1 MHNVLYEQFGAWA
14 WCPRCE
20 LLSHYLRGK
29 VMSKAKQAEYLEQ
42 VRQAEAEMDADIRES
57 EMSGMSEA
65 ERLAH
70 LAQKPKKRIDGRPV
84 GSDTR
89 RGKGLTVNQHRFVQ
103 GVIRGESLRNAYR
116 QAFQNDTGSDASISA
131 SANKLMKDPR
141 VVMAL
146 EEAWGETVENLIDDI
161 VASKRYVL
169 KGLLALSKASKQ
181 EGTQLK
187 ALELM
192 GKACGLFTPV
202 EVQDKAPVTADQ
214 LKRELA
220 GHLKLLK
227 GQLSSVEDVQITSMR
242 VNAERVNV
250 DA

>member
-1 MHNVLYEQFGAWA
+1 ME
-14 WCPRCE
+14 
-20 LLSHYLRGK
+20 
-29 VMSKAKQAEYLEQ
+29 KAKRSQYVQAVQ
-42 VRQAEAEMDADIRES
+42 DAEAEWDADIQES
-57 EMSGMSEA
+57 ELAGMSEA
-65 ERLAH
+65 EQLAH
-70 LAQKPKKRIDGRPV
+70 MAEKPRKRIDGRPV
-84 GSDTR
+84 GSDHR
-89 RGKGLTVNQHRFVQ
+89 RGKGLTINQHRFVA
-103 GVIRGESLRNAYR
+103 GVIRGESLRQSYR
-116 QAFQNDTGSDASISA
+116 EAFQNNTGSDASISA

-141 VVMAL
+141 VVRAL
-146 EEAWGETVENLIDDI
+146 DEAWGQTVEHLIEDV

-169 KGLLALSKASKQ
+169 KGLLALSKAGKQ
-181 EGTQLK
+181 EGTQLR

-192 GKACGLFTPV
+192 GKACGLFTPM

-250 DA
+250 QGGDDA

>member
-1 MHNVLYEQFGAWA
+1 MEQTKRSQYVEEVEQAGAEW
-14 WCPRCE
+14 
-20 LLSHYLRGK
+20 
-29 VMSKAKQAEYLEQ
+29 
-42 VRQAEAEMDADIRES
+42 DADIQES

-70 LAQKPKKRIDGRPV
+70 LAQKPKRRIDGRPV
-84 GSDTR
+84 GSDHR
-89 RGKGLTVNQHRFVQ
+89 RGKGLTIAQHRFVA
-103 GVIRGESLRNAYR
+103 GVIRGDSLRKAYR
-116 QAFQNDTGSDASISA
+116 EAFENNTGSDASISA

-141 VVMAL
+141 VVRAL
-146 EEAWGETVENLIDDI
+146 EDAWGQTVEHLIEDI

-169 KGLLALSKASKQ
+169 KGLLALSKAGKQ

-192 GKACGLFTPV
+192 GKACGLFTPM
-202 EVQDKAPVTADQ
+202 EVQDKAPITADQ

-227 GQLSSVEDVQITSMR
+227 GQLVSVDDVQITSMR
-242 VNAERVNV
+242 LNEERVNV
-250 DA
+250 VDDA

>member
-1 MHNVLYEQFGAWA
+1 MHNVLYEQFGAWS

-20 LLSHYLRGK
+20 LLSHKMKGGFMSQGK
-29 VMSKAKQAEYLEQ
+29 RSQYVEDVEQAG
-42 VRQAEAEMDADIRES
+42 AEWDEAVRES
-57 EMSGMSEA
+57 ELAGLSEA

-70 LAQKPKKRIDGRPV
+70 LAGKPKLRVDGRPI
-84 GSDTR
+84 GSDHR

-103 GVIRGESLRNAYR
+103 GVIRGESLRKAYR
-116 QAFQNDTGSDASISA
+116 EAFQNDTGSDASISA

-141 VVMAL
+141 VQKAL
-146 EEAWGETVENLIDDI
+146 DEAWGQTVENLIEDV

-169 KGLLALSKASKQ
+169 KGLLALSKAGKQ

-192 GKACGLFTPV
+192 GKACGLFTPM

>member
-1 MHNVLYEQFGAWA
+1 ME
-14 WCPRCE
+14 
-20 LLSHYLRGK
+20 
-29 VMSKAKQAEYLEQ
+29 KAKRSQYVQAVQ
-42 VRQAEAEMDADIRES
+42 DAEAEWDADIQES
-57 EMSGMSEA
+57 ELAGMSEA
-65 ERLAH
+65 EQLAH
-70 LAQKPKKRIDGRPV
+70 MAEKPRIRVDGRPV
-84 GSDTR
+84 GSDHR
-89 RGKGLTVNQHRFVQ
+89 RGKGLTINQHRFVA
-103 GVIRGESLRNAYR
+103 GVIRGESLRQAYR
-116 QAFQNDTGSDASISA
+116 EAFQNNTGSDASISA

-141 VVMAL
+141 VVRAL
-146 EEAWGETVENLIDDI
+146 DEAWGQTVEHLIEDV

-169 KGLLALSKASKQ
+169 KGLLALSKAGKQ
-181 EGTQLK
+181 EGTQLR

-192 GKACGLFTPV
+192 GKACGLFTPM

-250 DA
+250 QGGDDA

>member
-1 MHNVLYEQFGAWA
+1 ME
-14 WCPRCE
+14 
-20 LLSHYLRGK
+20 
-29 VMSKAKQAEYLEQ
+29 KAKRSQYVQAVQ
-42 VRQAEAEMDADIRES
+42 DAEAEWDADIQES
-57 EMSGMSEA
+57 ELAGMSEA
-65 ERLAH
+65 EQLAH
-70 LAQKPKKRIDGRPV
+70 MAEKPRVRVDGRPV
-84 GSDTR
+84 GSDHR
-89 RGKGLTVNQHRFVQ
+89 RGKGLTINQHRFVA
-103 GVIRGESLRNAYR
+103 GVIRGESLRQAYR
-116 QAFQNDTGSDASISA
+116 EAFQNNTGSDASISA

-141 VVMAL
+141 VVRAL
-146 EEAWGETVENLIDDI
+146 DEAWGQTVEHLIEDV

-169 KGLLALSKASKQ
+169 KGLLALSKAGKQ
-181 EGTQLK
+181 EGTQLR

-192 GKACGLFTPV
+192 GKACGLFTPM

-250 DA
+250 QGGDDA

>member
-1 MHNVLYEQFGAWA
+1 ME
-14 WCPRCE
+14 
-20 LLSHYLRGK
+20 
-29 VMSKAKQAEYLEQ
+29 KAKRSQYVQAVQ
-42 VRQAEAEMDADIRES
+42 DAEAEWDADIQES
-57 EMSGMSEA
+57 ELAGMSEA
-65 ERLAH
+65 EQLAH
-70 LAQKPKKRIDGRPV
+70 MAEKPRKRIDGRPV
-84 GSDTR
+84 GSDHR
-89 RGKGLTVNQHRFVQ
+89 RGKGLTINQHRFTQ
-103 GVIRGESLRNAYR
+103 GVIRGQSLRQAYR
-116 QAFQNDTGSDASISA
+116 EAFQNDTGSDASISA
-131 SANKLMKDPR
+131 SANRLMKDPR
-141 VVMAL
+141 VKMAL
-146 EEAWGETVENLIDDI
+146 EEAWGQTVEHLIDDV

-169 KGLLALSKASKQ
+169 KGLLALSKAGKQ

-192 GKACGLFTPV
+192 GKACGLFTPM

-250 DA
+250 QGGDDA

>member
-1 MHNVLYEQFGAWA
+1 MSQGKRSQYVEDVEQAGSEWD
-14 WCPRCE
+14 
-20 LLSHYLRGK
+20 
-29 VMSKAKQAEYLEQ
+29 AE
-42 VRQAEAEMDADIRES
+42 VRES

-65 ERLAH
+65 EQLAH
-70 LAQKPKKRIDGRPV
+70 LAGKPKLRIDGRPI
-84 GSDTR
+84 GSDHR

-103 GVIRGESLRNAYR
+103 GVIRGQSLRQSYR
-116 QAFQNDTGSDASISA
+116 EAFQNDTGSDASISA

-141 VVMAL
+141 VKMAL
-146 EEAWGETVENLIDDI
+146 DEAWGQTVENLIEDV

-169 KGLLALSKASKQ
+169 KGLLALSKAGKQ

-192 GKACGLFTPV
+192 GKACGLFTPM

-227 GQLSSVEDVQITSMR
+227 GQLSSVDDVQVTSMR

-250 DA
+250 PVGADDA

>member
-1 MHNVLYEQFGAWA
+1 ME
-14 WCPRCE
+14 
-20 LLSHYLRGK
+20 
-29 VMSKAKQAEYLEQ
+29 KAKRSQYVQAVQ
-42 VRQAEAEMDADIRES
+42 DAEAEWDADIQES
-57 EMSGMSEA
+57 ELAGMSEA
-65 ERLAH
+65 EQLAH
-70 LAQKPKKRIDGRPV
+70 MAEKPRVRVDGRPV
-84 GSDTR
+84 GSDHR
-89 RGKGLTVNQHRFVQ
+89 RGKGLTINQHRFVA
-103 GVIRGESLRNAYR
+103 GVIRGESLRKSYR
-116 QAFQNDTGSDASISA
+116 EAFENNTGSDASISA

-141 VVMAL
+141 VVRAL
-146 EEAWGETVENLIDDI
+146 EEAWGQTVEHLIEDV

-169 KGLLALSKASKQ
+169 KGLLALSKAGKQ

-192 GKACGLFTPV
+192 GKACGLFTPM

-250 DA
+250 QGGDDA

>member
-1 MHNVLYEQFGAWA
+1 ME
-14 WCPRCE
+14 
-20 LLSHYLRGK
+20 
-29 VMSKAKQAEYLEQ
+29 KAKRSQYVQAVQ
-42 VRQAEAEMDADIRES
+42 DAEAEWDADIQES
-57 EMSGMSEA
+57 ELAGMSEA
-65 ERLAH
+65 EQLAH
-70 LAQKPKKRIDGRPV
+70 MAEKPRVRIDGRPV
-84 GSDTR
+84 GSDHR
-89 RGKGLTVNQHRFVQ
+89 RGKGLTINQHRFVA
-103 GVIRGESLRNAYR
+103 GVIRGESLRQAYR
-116 QAFQNDTGSDASISA
+116 EAFQNNTGSDASISA

-141 VVMAL
+141 VVRAL
-146 EEAWGETVENLIDDI
+146 DEAWGQTVEHLIEDV

-169 KGLLALSKASKQ
+169 KGLLALSKAGKQ
-181 EGTQLK
+181 EGTQLR

-192 GKACGLFTPV
+192 GKACGLFTPM

-250 DA
+250 QGGDDA

>member
-1 MHNVLYEQFGAWA
+1 ME
-14 WCPRCE
+14 
-20 LLSHYLRGK
+20 
-29 VMSKAKQAEYLEQ
+29 KAKRSQYVQAVQ
-42 VRQAEAEMDADIRES
+42 DAEAEWDADIQES
-57 EMSGMSEA
+57 ELAGMSEA
-65 ERLAH
+65 EQLAH
-70 LAQKPKKRIDGRPV
+70 MAEKPRVRVDGRPV
-84 GSDTR
+84 GSDHR
-89 RGKGLTVNQHRFVQ
+89 RGKGLTINQHRFVA
-103 GVIRGESLRNAYR
+103 GVIRGESLRQSYR
-116 QAFQNDTGSDASISA
+116 EAFQNNTGSDASISA

-141 VVMAL
+141 VVRAL
-146 EEAWGETVENLIDDI
+146 DEAWGQTVEHLIEDV

-169 KGLLALSKASKQ
+169 KGLLALSKAGKQ
-181 EGTQLK
+181 EGTQLR

-192 GKACGLFTPV
+192 GKACGLFTPM

-250 DA
+250 QGGDDA

>member
-1 MHNVLYEQFGAWA
+1 MEQT
-14 WCPRCE
+14 
-20 LLSHYLRGK
+20 
-29 VMSKAKQAEYLEQ
+29 KQSQYVEDVERAGQEW
-42 VRQAEAEMDADIRES
+42 DADIQES

-70 LAQKPKKRIDGRPV
+70 LAQKPRKRIDGRPV
-84 GSDTR
+84 GSDHR
-89 RGKGLTVNQHRFVQ
+89 RGKGLTIAQHRFVA
-103 GVIRGESLRNAYR
+103 GVIRGDSLRKAYR
-116 QAFQNDTGSDASISA
+116 EAFENNTGSDASISA

-141 VVMAL
+141 VVRAL
-146 EEAWGETVENLIDDI
+146 EDAWGQTVEHLIEDV

-169 KGLLALSKASKQ
+169 KGLLALSKAGKQ

-192 GKACGLFTPV
+192 GKACGLFTPM
-202 EVQDKAPVTADQ
+202 EVQDKAPITADQ

-227 GQLSSVEDVQITSMR
+227 GQLSSVDDVQITSMR
-242 VNAERVNV
+242 LNTERVNV
-250 DA
+250 EADGDVA